1 MSRFL
6 EIILGYTS
14 YGTISML
21 RVESLAISIPLDRNP
36 SVEILASFATNQFNH
51 LI

>member
-6 EIILGYTS
+6 EVILRYSS
-14 YGTISML
+14 YATISML
-21 RVESLAISIPLDRNP
+21 KVESLAISIPLDKNP
-36 SVEILASFATNQFNH
+36 SVEALASFATNQFNH